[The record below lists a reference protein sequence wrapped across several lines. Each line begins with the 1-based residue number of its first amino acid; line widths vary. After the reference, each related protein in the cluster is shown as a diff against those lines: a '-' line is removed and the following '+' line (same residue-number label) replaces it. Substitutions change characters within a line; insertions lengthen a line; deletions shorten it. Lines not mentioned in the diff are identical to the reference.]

1 MTAAV
6 IATIIPEVLLLLFIR
21 IFCGD
26 GFSSPGI
33 CGKISA
39 ETGMRKVIT
48 LGCEECAA

>member
-48 LGCEECAA
+48 LGCEECAI